1 MDARERA
8 EHALRLLPF
17 TPEAKEQY
25 IESVEIEFD
34 KLYRLISELVETAEI
49 NSVSTHEVDNM
60 ALRAL
65 AKAAQCKGWRC

>member
-1 MDARERA
+1 MNARERA

-17 TPEAKEQY
+17 TPEVKEQY
-25 IESVEIEFD
+25 IESVEVEFN
-34 KLYRLISELVETAEI
+34 KLYRLISELLETAEL

-65 AKAAQCKGWRC
+65 AAAVQDKDCVQ